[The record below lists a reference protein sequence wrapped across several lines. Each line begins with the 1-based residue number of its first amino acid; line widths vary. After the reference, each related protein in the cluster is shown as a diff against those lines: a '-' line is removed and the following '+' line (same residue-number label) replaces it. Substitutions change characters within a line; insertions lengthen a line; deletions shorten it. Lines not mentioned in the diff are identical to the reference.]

1 MTKQPAFTEVPTI
14 DVTALVDGPNNP
26 AYDACVKQLS
36 DAAHNVGF
44 AQLVGHGLEASLS
57 DLLEVTKQFFALPET
72 EKMKVYI
79 GNSSNHR
86 GYVPFGE
93 EMMAYGKP
101 DTKEAFDLSADLPSD
116 HPQVKA
122 NTPLLGANQWPELAG
137 FRETVMTYY
146 DQVFELGK
154 VVFRAFAEGLGQ
166 DPDLFLRYVTAPP
179 SQLRLLHYPE
189 NPAAVDRPGIGEHT
203 DYECFTLLKPTAPG
217 LEVFNTDGE
226 WIPVPYN
233 PEALVLNIG
242 DLLELWTDGYYVA
255 TSHRVRKVKQERYA
269 FPLFFTV
276 DYDTVVEPLAQ
287 FKREDSNR
295 SISSGEHLLA
305 QTMQSF
311 RYMIERLESGEISLP
326 EGALPYYSL
335 GRESSETSH

>member
-1 MTKQPAFTEVPTI
+1 MKLQ
-14 DVTALVDGPNNP
+14 
-26 AYDACVKQLS
+26 
-36 DAAHNVGF
+36 GF
-44 AQLVGHGLEASLS
+44 LPFSLNWR
-57 DLLEVTKQFFALPET
+57 L
-72 EKMKVYI
+72 
-79 GNSSNHR
+79 
-86 GYVPFGE
+86 
-93 EMMAYGKP
+93 
-101 DTKEAFDLSADLPSD
+101 
-116 HPQVKA
+116 
-122 NTPLLGANQWPELAG
+122 W
-137 FRETVMTYY
+137 
-146 DQVFELGK
+146 
-154 VVFRAFAEGLGQ
+154 
-166 DPDLFLRYVTAPP
+166 PP
-179 SQLRLLHYPE
+179 S
-189 NPAAVDRPGIGEHT
+189 
-203 DYECFTLLKPTAPG
+203 